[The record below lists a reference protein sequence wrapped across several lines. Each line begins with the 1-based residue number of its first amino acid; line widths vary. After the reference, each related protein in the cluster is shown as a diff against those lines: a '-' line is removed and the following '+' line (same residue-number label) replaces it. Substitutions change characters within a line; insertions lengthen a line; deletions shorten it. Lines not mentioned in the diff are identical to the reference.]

1 MIKIRK
7 GSQILT
13 VPKSSFKEFYQM
25 NGWVQL
31 VKKSEV
37 SPYEAKVRS
46 ANVNELREMAKE
58 KGIDTTG
65 ASKRT
70 LIDELL
76 KSKSE
81 NKE

>member
-7 GSQILT
+7 GTQILS
-13 VPKSSFKEFYQM
+13 VPKSSFKEFYQRD
-25 NGWVQL
+25 GWVQV

-37 SPYEAKVRS
+37 SPWESKVRS
-46 ANVNELREMAKE
+46 ANINELREMAKE

-70 LIDELL
+70 LIDALL
-76 KSKSE
+76 K
-81 NKE
+81 

>member
-13 VPKSSFKEFYQM
+13 VPKSSFKEFYQV
-25 NGWVQL
+25 NGWSQL

-37 SPYEAKVRS
+37 SPFEAKVRS
-46 ANVNELREMAKE
+46 SNINELREMAKE

-70 LIDELL
+70 LIDALL
-76 KSKSE
+76 KT
-81 NKE
+81 ND

>member
-13 VPKSSFKEFYQM
+13 VPKSSFKDFYQI

-31 VKKSEV
+31 VKKSEL
-37 SPYEAKVRS
+37 SPFEAKVRS
-46 ANVNELREMAKE
+46 ANINELRELAKE
-58 KGIDTTG
+58 KGIDITG

-70 LIDELL
+70 LIEALL
-76 KSKSE
+76 KY
-81 NKE
+81 N

>member
-7 GSQILT
+7 GTQILS
-13 VPKSSFKEFYQM
+13 VPKSSFKEFYQRD
-25 NGWVQL
+25 GWVQV

-37 SPYEAKVRS
+37 SPWESKVRS

-70 LIDELL
+70 LIDALL
-76 KSKSE
+76 KTQ
-81 NKE
+81 

>member
-13 VPKSSFKEFYQM
+13 VPKSSFKSFYQA

-37 SPYEAKVRS
+37 SPWESKVRS
-46 ANVNELREMAKE
+46 ANINELREMAKE

-70 LIDELL
+70 LIEALL
-76 KSKSE
+76 KK
-81 NKE
+81 

>member
-7 GSQILT
+7 GTQILS
-13 VPKSSFKEFYQM
+13 VPKSSFKEFYQRD
-25 NGWVQL
+25 GWVQV

-37 SPYEAKVRS
+37 SPWESKVRS
-46 ANVNELREMAKE
+46 ANINELREMAKE

-70 LIDELL
+70 LIDALL
-76 KSKSE
+76 KAQ
-81 NKE
+81 